1 MRSHR
6 SSQPDPLDPDIIKN
20 FNNLYKYE
28 DINPDYYAK
37 KPLDA
42 PDASHLRRILA
53 WYLDYFTSSDPA
65 GLGASILFPIGA
77 LRALRHL
84 SGMSRSRAF
93 VISGDKGN
101 NNVEQVRV
109 FLARTSCAVGRSLTR
124 PRARRQF
131 RGLMDPHIAIH
142 GSFSLMVNYHAV
154 GAYFTSRGG
163 FALHNPQEK
172 ASLKVSCFV
181 LPPGNKLSDDD
192 DGPFLGEGLERL
204 DGERSRQFPRLREA
218 FQDYAQR

>member
-1 MRSHR
+1 MRKEKSAYSNVVLLTTASLIR
-6 SSQPDPLDPDIIKN
+6 AGSSRPSEPDPLDPDIIKN
-20 FNNLYKYE
+20 FNNLYKYS
-28 DINPDYYAK
+28 DITPDYYASK
-37 KPLDA
+37 LLDA

-53 WYLDYFTSSDPA
+53 WYLDYFTASDPA
-65 GLGASILFPIGA
+65 SLGASILFPIGA

-84 SGMSRSRAF
+84 SAMSSSRAF

-101 NNVEQVRV
+101 NNVE
-109 FLARTSCAVGRSLTR
+109 
-124 PRARRQF
+124 QF

-163 FALHNPQEK
+163 FALHNPQEE

-181 LPPGNKLSDDD
+181 LPPGNALGEED
-192 DGPFLGEGLERL
+192 DGPFLGDGLERL